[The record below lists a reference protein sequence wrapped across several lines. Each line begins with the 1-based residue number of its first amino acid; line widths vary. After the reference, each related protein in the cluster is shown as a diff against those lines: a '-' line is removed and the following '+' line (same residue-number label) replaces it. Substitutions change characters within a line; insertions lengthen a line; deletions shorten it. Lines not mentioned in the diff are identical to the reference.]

1 MGMTKK
7 EYIDYMIIDEIAE
20 KVANEPIDD
29 ELEKWIIG
37 ETEDG
42 YMPLVKKKQTKEE
55 MFMPDSEEEFQA
67 DLAADEMRYHHYC
80 LEQQEMYEDSYMNW
94 SGLR

>member
-1 MGMTKK
+1 MGITKK
-7 EYIDYMIIDEIAE
+7 EIFDVYVDKIAE

-37 ETEDG
+37 ETEDDH
-42 YMPLVKKKQTKEE
+42 MPLVKKPQHVIDEEKVDEALERMREQAQME
-55 MFMPDSEEEFQA
+55 MFDDPV
-67 DLAADEMRYHHYC
+67 
-80 LEQQEMYEDSYMNW
+80 MNW